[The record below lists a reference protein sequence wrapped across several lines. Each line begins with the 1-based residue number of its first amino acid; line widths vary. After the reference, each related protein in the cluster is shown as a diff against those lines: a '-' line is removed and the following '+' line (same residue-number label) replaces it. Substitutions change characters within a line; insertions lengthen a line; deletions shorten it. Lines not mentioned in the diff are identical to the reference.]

1 MFSDTTSSP
10 DEFAL
15 EEAARIRMMLG
26 TARLEPLFPDEEAA
40 LRLRLPLWEELLE
53 RGLGAKVPTLTDEAL
68 DAMRG
73 LLEELH
79 RPLAADEGEVPF
91 DETKHLPWLKE
102 FALEA
107 KLFPEARELRRARE
121 AVEAHYN
128 DGEPFTVLRWLA
140 MVADAYDEA
149 ARHESRE
156 DHDGTDRY
164 DNE

>member
-1 MFSDTTSSP
+1 MFSDTTSSA

-26 TARLEPLFPDEEAA
+26 TARPERLLPDEEAA
-40 LRLRLPLWEELLE
+40 LRARLPLWLELLE
-53 RGLGAKVPTLTDEAL
+53 RGLGAKVPALTDEAL

-79 RPLAADEGEVPF
+79 RPLALDEGEVLF
-91 DETKHLPWLKE
+91 DEKRHLPWLKE

-107 KLFPEARELRRARE
+107 KLFPEAEELRRARE

-149 ARHESRE
+149 ARHEQ
-156 DHDGTDRY
+156 TDRD
-164 DNE
+164 DNV

>member
-1 MFSDTTSSP
+1 MFSDTTSFA

-26 TARLEPLFPDEEAA
+26 TARLEALPPDEEAA
-40 LRLRLPLWEELLE
+40 LRSRLPLWLELLD
-53 RGLGAKVPTLTDEAL
+53 RGLGAKVPALTDEAL

-79 RPLAADEGEVPF
+79 RPLALEGGEVPF
-91 DETKHLPWLKE
+91 DEKKHLPWLKE
-102 FALEA
+102 FVLEA
-107 KLFPEARELRRARE
+107 KLFPEAKELRRARE

-149 ARHESRE
+149 ARCESRE
-156 DHDGTDRY
+156 QSDRD